1 MEEFGM
7 GDGKERKGR
16 ERIVLPRLISA
27 LFDLS
32 CLPRFRLG
40 KWEIGIAFR
49 NLDVACWWVVYV
61 IVCVCVC
68 MCCAV
73 LYCSG

>member
-1 MEEFGM
+1 MDGGIWDGMEWK
-7 GDGKERKGR
+7 GK

-49 NLDVACWWVVYV
+49 TLDVV
-61 IVCVCVC
+61 
-68 MCCAV
+68 
-73 LYCSG
+73 SG